1 MRARFEKRIP
11 VLENRPSVVE
21 RAFQIAKSG
30 KVANIAALRKQL
42 TDEGYANAVQAL
54 AGRSLAN
61 AFCAAVS
68 ADRAFVSWA
77 AAFGPTFPACLAA
90 RSMTATPFRMPRT
103 SKAICAWVFASLC
116 AA

>member
-1 MRARFEKRIP
+1 MGRRFEKRIL

-61 AFCAAVS
+61 QLTRMIT
-68 ADRAFVSWA
+68 D
-77 AAFGPTFPACLAA
+77 A
-90 RSMTATPFRMPRT
+90 RTPRT
-103 SKAICAWVFASLC
+103 P
-116 AA
+116 

>member
-1 MRARFEKRIP
+1 M
-11 VLENRPSVVE
+11 ENRPSVVE

-61 AFCAAVS
+61 QLTRMIT
-68 ADRAFVSWA
+68 D
-77 AAFGPTFPACLAA
+77 A
-90 RSMTATPFRMPRT
+90 RTPRT
-103 SKAICAWVFASLC
+103 P
-116 AA
+116 

>member
-1 MRARFEKRIP
+1 
-11 VLENRPSVVE
+11 LENRPSVVE

-61 AFCAAVS
+61 QLTRMIT
-68 ADRAFVSWA
+68 D
-77 AAFGPTFPACLAA
+77 A
-90 RSMTATPFRMPRT
+90 RTPRT
-103 SKAICAWVFASLC
+103 P
-116 AA
+116 

>member
-1 MRARFEKRIP
+1 MGPVSKKRIL

-42 TDEGYANAVQAL
+42 TDEGYTNAVQAL

-61 AFCAAVS
+61 QLTRMIT
-68 ADRAFVSWA
+68 D
-77 AAFGPTFPACLAA
+77 A
-90 RSMTATPFRMPRT
+90 RTPRT
-103 SKAICAWVFASLC
+103 P
-116 AA
+116 

>member
-1 MRARFEKRIP
+1 MGARFEKRIL
-11 VLENRPSVVE
+11 VVENRPSVVE

-61 AFCAAVS
+61 QLTRMIT
-68 ADRAFVSWA
+68 D
-77 AAFGPTFPACLAA
+77 A
-90 RSMTATPFRMPRT
+90 RTPRT
-103 SKAICAWVFASLC
+103 P
-116 AA
+116 

>member
-1 MRARFEKRIP
+1 MGPRFEKRIL

-61 AFCAAVS
+61 QLTRMIT
-68 ADRAFVSWA
+68 D
-77 AAFGPTFPACLAA
+77 A
-90 RSMTATPFRMPRT
+90 RTPRT
-103 SKAICAWVFASLC
+103 P
-116 AA
+116 